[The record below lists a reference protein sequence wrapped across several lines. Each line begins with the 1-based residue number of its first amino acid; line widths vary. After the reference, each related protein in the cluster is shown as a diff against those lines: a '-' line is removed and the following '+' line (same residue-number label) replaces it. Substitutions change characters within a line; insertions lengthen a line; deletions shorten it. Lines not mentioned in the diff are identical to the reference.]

1 MGKERIEVLGRGS
14 SAVIDDFSELV
25 WNGDRIRK
33 VAGGKGH
40 REQFAGSAA
49 STETALQTMRLA
61 ISGLRAA
68 TGDEGPDRR
77 YPTGPR
83 LKSD

>member
-40 REQFAGSAA
+40 REQFTASAA
-49 STETALQTMRLA
+49 AASSLTTMRLA
-61 ISGLRAA
+61 LASIG
-68 TGDEGPDRR
+68 EP
-77 YPTGPR
+77 
-83 LKSD
+83 K